1 MELLLS
7 YEWFMYTFF
16 LDRLRQFD
24 YRRFFKI
31 IESYYNILYESFMY
45 SAYYNAFALEV
56 QKHYIHGEKSTWI
69 LKSFPTYAVYI
80 SSKSRQIVLISGV
93 SLSNKLNLQI
103 IVLNKNFVRESM
115 KFLILENHVK
125 FFTLFFIKK

>member
-7 YEWFMYTFF
+7 YEWFVYTFF

-31 IESYYNILYESFMY
+31 IESYYNILYESFVY
-45 SAYYNAFALEV
+45 SACYNVFALEV
-56 QKHYIHGEKSTWI
+56 QKQYIHGEKSTWI
-69 LKSFPTYAVYI
+69 LKSFPTYSVYI

-93 SLSNKLNLQI
+93 SLSNKPSLQI
-103 IVLNKNFVRESM
+103 IALIKNFVRESM